1 MIILLD
7 KRDIK
12 VLKCTH
18 WIALQPVQEPTKNP
32 IPQMNI
38 LKQTMLKN
46 YKNLGMVVKKLQK
59 KRFTLACLG
68 TMLEQIIHYFKFK
81 LSNTYRCIAYI
92 TLQIRID

>member
-1 MIILLD
+1 
-7 KRDIK
+7 
-12 VLKCTH
+12 
-18 WIALQPVQEPTKNP
+18 
-32 IPQMNI
+32 
-38 LKQTMLKN
+38 MLKN

-92 TLQIRID
+92 TLQIRIDQEETARKEKKKPSPT

>member
-59 KRFTLACLG
+59 KKDLHLHA
-68 TMLEQIIHYFKFK
+68 
-81 LSNTYRCIAYI
+81 
-92 TLQIRID
+92 